1 MRIGITYDLK
11 SEYLAMGYS
20 QEEVAEFD
28 REDTV
33 AGIEQALRASGH
45 EPERIGY
52 IRTLTSMLAAGK
64 RWDMVFNIAEGL
76 RGFARE
82 AQVPALL
89 EAFDIPY
96 TGSDPLTLSLT
107 HHKGYTKQIVECA
120 GVNTPPFAVV
130 SVPDDV
136 AAISLP
142 FPLFVKP
149 AAEGTGKGISSASKV
164 NTPAELAAQ
173 CRYVLETFKQPALV
187 EMYLPGRE
195 FTVGMIG
202 TGKETRV
209 IGVMEILPIEGAESH
224 AYTYFNKENYEEV
237 IRYELVRDPHILDAA
252 AALCIPAWQALGGK
266 DFCRMDVRFDATGR
280 LAFIEVNALPGLN
293 PTHSDLP
300 IICRHV
306 GVPYDTLIAE
316 VVASARSRY
325 QV

>member
-20 QEEVAEFD
+20 QEDVAEFD

-33 AGIEQALRASGH
+33 AGIEHALRAAGH

-89 EAFDIPY
+89 EAFEIPY
-96 TGSDPLTLSLT
+96 TGSDPLALALT
-107 HHKGYTKQIVECA
+107 HHKGYTKQIAGNA
-120 GVNTPPFAVV
+120 GVNTPDFAIVATM
-130 SVPDDV
+130 DDV
-136 AAISLP
+136 ALVNLP
-142 FPLFVKP
+142 YPLFVKP
-149 AAEGTGKGISSASKV
+149 TAEGTGKGINSRSKV
-164 NTPAELAAQ
+164 DTPAALSAQ

-187 EMYLPGRE
+187 EVYLPGRE
-195 FTVGMIG
+195 FTVGIIG
-202 TGKETRV
+202 TGKEARV
-209 IGVMEILPIEGAESH
+209 LGAIEILPVEGAESH
-224 AYTYFNKENYEEV
+224 AYTFFNKENYEEV
-237 IRYELVRDPHILDAA
+237 MRYELVHDPDLLATA
-252 AALCIPAWQALGGK
+252 AALCVPAWEALGGK
-266 DFCRMDVRFDATGR
+266 DFCRMDVRMDDEGQ
-280 LAFIEVNALPGLN
+280 LSFIEVNALPGLN

-300 IICRHV
+300 IICQRL
-306 GVPYDTLIAE
+306 GVPYTTLVAWI
-316 VVASARSRY
+316 VASARNRY